1 VLDLATVFSLVSWPG
16 KYGEDT
22 SRLDQ
27 ISTDVG
33 NCSDN
38 CSDIHRWPKAQQVP
52 VDCIH
57 RPWDLGI
64 AEFLHGLIGI
74 VHVGT

>member
-1 VLDLATVFSLVSWPG
+1 MLDLATVFSLVSWPG

-33 NCSDN
+33 NCG
-38 CSDIHRWPKAQQVP
+38 DIGGKPQLEPTRNLEKSSKNYSKYFAASRSQT
-52 VDCIH
+52 
-57 RPWDLGI
+57 R
-64 AEFLHGLIGI
+64 
-74 VHVGT
+74 